1 MMKKLHF
8 LIPVMIILLIV
19 GNMVLLVRNLKY
31 LPDEEISKNQLPLYN
46 VEELV
51 VDDKGNYYIGN
62 SFNEYI
68 QIFDAQGNYKN
79 TLNLSGGSS
88 SFTVHKNKITVFSY
102 GQRQNEK
109 NTVDLETMKIIES
122 KEISDSQSENE
133 FVAYS
138 QMQERFYK
146 LNGTTYKIE
155 RNPILYNKIQ
165 IIKNGK
171 NETVILKNMPIFP
184 IPFFVHLGIF
194 VLLFWALA
202 LYTYIVLHL
211 DKIKKKISG
220 KNLSSLNFILDKK
233 IIREENKESLNF
245 TKVNK
250 HDWNFNID
258 IEKTKLLYSNRC
270 DTIIDSTKQIPEL
283 VEFFDK
289 LGIDIQKPDEY
300 DSDFS
305 DVVYTCIG
313 FAESETGYEI
323 DIYGNNQFVSVVIMQ
338 NDNNRLKL
346 EVFGMN

>member
-1 MMKKLHF
+1 MKKLHF

-88 SFTVHKNKITVFSY
+88 SFTVHENKITVFSY

-171 NETVILKNMPIFP
+171 TESIILKNMPIFP
-184 IPFFVHLGIF
+184 IPFFVHLSIF

-220 KNLSSLNFILDKK
+220 KNYKRGK
-233 IIREENKESLNF
+233 
-245 TKVNK
+245 
-250 HDWNFNID
+250 
-258 IEKTKLLYSNRC
+258 
-270 DTIIDSTKQIPEL
+270 
-283 VEFFDK
+283 
-289 LGIDIQKPDEY
+289 
-300 DSDFS
+300 
-305 DVVYTCIG
+305 
-313 FAESETGYEI
+313 
-323 DIYGNNQFVSVVIMQ
+323 
-338 NDNNRLKL
+338 
-346 EVFGMN
+346 

>member
-171 NETVILKNMPIFP
+171 TESIILKNMPIFP
-184 IPFFVHLGIF
+184 IPFFVHLSIF

-202 LYTYIVLHL
+202 LYTCIVLHL

-270 DTIIDSTKQIPEL
+270 DIIIDSTKQIPEL

-338 NDNNRLKL
+338 NDNNILKL

>member
-88 SFTVHKNKITVFSY
+88 SFTVHENKITVFSY

-171 NETVILKNMPIFP
+171 TETVILKNMPIFP
-184 IPFFVHLGIF
+184 IPFFVHLSIF
-194 VLLFWALA
+194 VFLFWALA

-338 NDNNRLKL
+338 NDNNILKL